1 MSNMNLPLQIQ
12 FHNTQ
17 PIEDVEFHIRREL
30 AELEKFYNR
39 LVSCRV
45 DVEAPEHPRAGSLS
59 EIRIEFGVPAK
70 DAATRAEVR
79 GGVPIKEDT
88 ERLEVKAQHKD
99 VTMAVHAAFN
109 IARRRLEDF
118 TGGPYKHI

>member
-1 MSNMNLPLQIQ
+1 MKLPLQIE
-12 FHNTQ
+12 FHNSK
-17 PIEDVEFHIRREL
+17 PIEDLDFHIRREL

-45 DVEAPEHPRAGSLS
+45 DVELPEHPRTGSVS
-59 EIRIEFGVPAK
+59 EIRIDFGVPAK

-79 GGVPIKEDT
+79 GGAPTKEDT
-88 ERLEVKAQHKD
+88 EHLEVKAQHKD
-99 VTMAVHAAFN
+99 TTMAVHAAFN

-118 TGGPYKHI
+118 TGGAFRHI